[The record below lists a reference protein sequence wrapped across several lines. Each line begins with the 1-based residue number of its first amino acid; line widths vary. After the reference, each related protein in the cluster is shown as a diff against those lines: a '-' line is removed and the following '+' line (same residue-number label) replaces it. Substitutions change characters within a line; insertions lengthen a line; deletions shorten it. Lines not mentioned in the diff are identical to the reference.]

1 MLEPKISE
9 ATLTLS
15 RFHGSKCV
23 KKGTFCFQY
32 KVFFLFY
39 IYFILSCFTIYS
51 TVLVELLNWIFRQRD
66 PIFSQTMAQLYVLYS
81 FVHVLCSRI
90 VTNLYSLF
98 IVKCHLWQVKLNFC
112 SLFYLL
118 FCHGSN

>member
-1 MLEPKISE
+1 MAVYVL
-9 ATLTLS
+9 
-15 RFHGSKCV
+15 
-23 KKGTFCFQY
+23 KGTFCFQY

-90 VTNLYSLF
+90 VTDLYSLF
-98 IVKCHLWQVKLNFC
+98 IVKSHLWQVKLNF
-112 SLFYLL
+112 LVYFIYYFVMDLIDY
-118 FCHGSN
+118 